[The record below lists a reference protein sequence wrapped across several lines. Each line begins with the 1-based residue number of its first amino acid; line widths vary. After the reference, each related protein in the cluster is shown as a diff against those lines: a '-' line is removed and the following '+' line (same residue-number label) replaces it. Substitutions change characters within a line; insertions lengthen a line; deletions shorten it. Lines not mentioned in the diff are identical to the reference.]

1 MTSSC
6 PYCNAKIKEFLKE
19 YWHNNKGPSLFRI
32 QCPECSKIM
41 DVVVQGKPSFLT
53 LRESK

>member
-19 YWHNNKGPSLFRI
+19 YWHDNKGPALFKT
-32 QCPECSKIM
+32 QCPKCGETM

>member
-19 YWHNNKGPSLFRI
+19 YWYDKKGPVLFKI
-32 QCPECSKIM
+32 QCPECGETM
-41 DVVVQGKPSFLT
+41 DVVVQGQPSFLT

>member
-6 PYCNAKIKEFLKE
+6 PYCNVKIKEFLKE
-19 YWHNNKGPSLFRI
+19 YWHDNKGPVFFRI
-32 QCPECSKIM
+32 QCPECGETM
-41 DVVVQGKPSFLT
+41 DVVVQGQPSFLT